1 MKKIQQF
8 QIILNIVI
16 VFSMIVMVIS
26 VFGLLMGLMNGNM
39 SKMKVTIQGEEI
51 SHVDAALAIVTVL
64 MAIGYGFF
72 IYSIYQLKKLIDMF
86 IRKEFFTNLSVR
98 TLRIIGIS
106 MLASPFLIRVPAYAY
121 GILNSATIH
130 LKMNSISPES
140 VSFSIIISLFF
151 IILSYI
157 FNEAKIINDEN
168 ELTI

>member
-8 QIILNIVI
+8 QTILNIVI
-16 VFSMIVMVIS
+16 VFSMVVMVIS
-26 VFGLLMGLMNGNM
+26 VLGLLMGLATGNM
-39 SKMKVTIQGEEI
+39 SKMHVTIHGEEI
-51 SHVDAALAIVTVL
+51 GHVDAALTIVIVL

-72 IYSIYQLKKLIDMF
+72 IYSIYQLKKLIGMF
-86 IRKEFFTNLSVR
+86 IRKEFFTDLSVKM
-98 TLRIIGIS
+98 LRVIGVS
-106 MLASPFLIRVPAYAY
+106 MLASPILIQVPAYAY

-130 LKMNSISPES
+130 IKMNSISPES
-140 VSFSIIISLFF
+140 VAFSIIISLFF